1 VDEQDG
7 RTDVTPDPE
16 RSAAP
21 AAEGSADGGP
31 ARDGGAARPAA
42 PPDAPTEVTPATP
55 SWTSPDGRPV
65 GAAPS
70 APGPGPAL
78 WSTPP
83 ATPPAGDGPTE
94 RFGGVAPTQMLPP
107 GGSAWTPTPA
117 ASPASGPAF
126 PPPPAVDLGKPAP
139 VDLGKPAPPPA
150 SPVFG
155 APGYTAPQP
164 GYAPLGA
171 GQAAAAPGYGTPG
184 QAAPGYGTP
193 TYGSPGGAPGYA
205 APGTSGYAAPGYGA
219 PGYGTPS
226 YGTPGSGAPS
236 YGAPSYG
243 TPGYGAPGYGPP
255 TYGTAEVLGHGPSS
269 PPRGGRIAAIIGA
282 LVVVFALVITGGV
295 WLLHDKSAS
304 GSSGLPS
311 PSRVA
316 PFDPGATPDPG
327 LPTDPALPTAPG
339 GPPRTRAPQS
349 TEAWAGPV
357 NAYCRVVDRQLK
369 AVPQGKDK
377 DAKVA
382 YLKGTGAVIRAM
394 NDKLRGMS
402 VPPEHKAD
410 YDGMLAAWD
419 QVPTGYDQQAAAV
432 AAGDQTA
439 LEAAAARTEIANQRG
454 NLLANRLGLPDCAD
468 AGGIPDGS
476 GSPTKSSGPVI

>member
-21 AAEGSADGGP
+21 AAEGSASGGAAP
-31 ARDGGAARPAA
+31 EDGAARPAA
-42 PPDAPTEVTPATP
+42 PPEAPTDAPTEVNPAAP

-65 GAAPS
+65 GPS
-70 APGPGPAL
+70 APGAGPQL
-78 WSTPP
+78 WSTPS
-83 ATPPAGDGPTE
+83 AGDGPTE

-107 GGSAWTPTPA
+107 GGSGWTPTPA
-117 ASPASGPAF
+117 AF
-126 PPPPAVDLGKPAP
+126 PPPTPVDPGRPAP

-164 GYAPLGA
+164 GYAPPGA
-171 GQAAAAPGYGTPG
+171 GQAAAMPGYGTPG
-184 QAAPGYGTP
+184 AAAPGYGSP
-193 TYGSPGGAPGYA
+193 SYGSPACAPGYAAAGAPGYA
-205 APGTSGYAAPGYGA
+205 APSYGTPSYGSPSYGAPGYGA
-219 PGYGTPS
+219 PGYGS
-226 YGTPGSGAPS
+226 
-236 YGAPSYG
+236 

-255 TYGTAEVLGHGPSS
+255 AYGATEVLGHGPSS
-269 PPRGGRIAAIIGA
+269 PSRGGRIAAIVGS
-282 LVVVFALVITGGV
+282 LVVVFALVVAGGV
-295 WLLHDKSAS
+295 WLLHDPNA
-304 GSSGLPS
+304 GNDSGLPQ

-327 LPTDPALPTAPG
+327 LPTDPAPSA
-339 GPPRTRAPQS
+339 PPRTRAPQS
-349 TEAWAGPV
+349 TESWAAPV
-357 NAYCRVVDRQLK
+357 NAYCRVADRQLK

-377 DAKVA
+377 AARVA

-394 NDKLRGMS
+394 NDRLRGMS

-432 AAGDQTA
+432 TSGDQTA
-439 LEAAAARTEIANQRG
+439 LDAAVASTEAANERG
-454 NLLANRLGLPDCAD
+454 NQLANRLGLPDCAD

-476 GSPTKSSGPVI
+476 SSPTKSSGPVI